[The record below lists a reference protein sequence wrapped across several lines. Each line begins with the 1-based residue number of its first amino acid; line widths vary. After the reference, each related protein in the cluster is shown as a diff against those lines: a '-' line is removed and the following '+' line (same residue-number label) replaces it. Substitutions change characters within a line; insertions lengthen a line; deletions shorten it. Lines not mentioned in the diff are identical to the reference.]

1 MVLYKSESFVC
12 KLSDILTFI
21 SKDSKANAK
30 NFKNE
35 LQESLISIQYMPYKY
50 RKSIYFDDE
59 NIRDFIFKGY
69 CIPYHIDEK
78 NDQIILL
85 SIIKWNLFLAD

>member
-1 MVLYKSESFVC
+1 MTLHKSESFAR

-35 LQESLISIQYMPYKY
+35 LQESLGSIPYMPYKY
-50 RKSIYFDDE
+50 RKSIYFEDD

-69 CIPYHIDEK
+69 CIPYHVDEK
-78 NDQIILL
+78 SDQVILL
-85 SIIKWNLFLAD
+85 SMIKWNLFLAD